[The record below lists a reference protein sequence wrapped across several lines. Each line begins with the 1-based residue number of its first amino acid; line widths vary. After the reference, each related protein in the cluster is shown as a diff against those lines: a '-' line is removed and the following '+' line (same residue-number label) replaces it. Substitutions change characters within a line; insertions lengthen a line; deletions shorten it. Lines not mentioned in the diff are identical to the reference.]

1 MYDRAAFLARL
12 TEDESFL
19 HTIEKRFVQQ
29 TRGRMETLRNCV
41 VRGEVKPAGALAHK
55 IRGAAAEISAEA
67 LREAAAR
74 MERAAEAEDAAAL
87 QKPLLELED
96 EWRKLEAALK
106 GC

>member
-1 MYDRAAFLARL
+1 MG
-12 TEDESFL
+12 DESFVR
-19 HTIEKRFVQQ
+19 TIEERFVQQ

-41 VRGEVKPAGALAHK
+41 VQGEVKPAGALAHK
-55 IRGAAAEISAEA
+55 IRGAAANISAEA

-74 MERAAEAEDAAAL
+74 MERAAAAEDAAAL